1 VSDRSDLLVER
12 LDSVLRVTFNRPDV
26 LNALTPEMLDT
37 AADAV
42 ESGGGDP
49 DVRVVII
56 TGAGRAFSSGA
67 DLSARAD
74 PSYQGRPR
82 TLDAVNRLVRV
93 LREVPKPVLAAVNG
107 PAAGGGCSVALAADL
122 ILARESAYFLLAFA
136 DVGLMPD
143 GGASVLLPNA
153 VGRARAARMAM
164 LAERIPAPR
173 AADWGLITHAV
184 PDETFDSEVEGLA
197 ARLAQ
202 GPTAAYAQTKH
213 ALNAA
218 TLGRLEQAFA
228 IEAAGQAMLTGTAD
242 FAEGV
247 AAFLQRRKPD
257 FTGR

>member
-12 LDSVLRVTFNRPDV
+12 LDSVLRVTFNRPDA

-74 PSYQGRPR
+74 PSYRGRPR

-107 PAAGGGCSVALAADL
+107 LAAGGGCSVALSADL
-122 ILARESAYFLLAFA
+122 ILARESAYFLFAFA

-153 VGRARAARMAM
+153 VGRVRAAQMAM

-173 AADWGLITHAV
+173 AADWGLITHVV
-184 PDETFDSEVEGLA
+184 PDESFDSEVEGLT

-247 AAFLQRRKPD
+247 VAFLQKRKPD

>member
-1 VSDRSDLLVER
+1 MTARSDLLVER

-42 ESGGGDP
+42 ESSGGDP
-49 DVRVVII
+49 DVRVVVV

-93 LREVPKPVLAAVNG
+93 LREAPKPVLAAVNG

-153 VGRARAARMAM
+153 IGRARAARMAM

-173 AADWGLITHAV
+173 AADWGLITHTV
-184 PDETFDSEVEGLA
+184 PDETFDSEVERLA
-197 ARLAQ
+197 AQLAQ
-202 GPTAAYAQTKH
+202 GPTVAYAQTKH
-213 ALNAA
+213 ALNTA

-247 AAFLQRRKPD
+247 AAFLQKRKPD
-257 FTGR
+257 FTGK